1 MSTIST
7 DNYTIGSG
15 NLYFCATV
23 ADDKL
28 KFDTVTASLLTS
40 SYNLGNVIDTELNV
54 DVTYIDHWISVKGK
68 RVKDKT
74 IANTTSVML
83 NFSFDE
89 MNSDNMKKFFMASDG
104 ATSEMWVVQDVA
116 AEGSALLR
124 VDTDIG
130 QDLTYYIPKCTLKPD
145 GALSLNDEDWHSA
158 PMVLE
163 VLQYI
168 SGDTAN
174 ATINASWLVAPFGI
188 ISTATVA

>member
-1 MSTIST
+1 MGTIST

-15 NLYFCATV
+15 QLYFCATI

-28 KFDTVTASLLTS
+28 KTASLQVAAYS
-40 SYNLGNVIDTELNV
+40 LGNVIDTELNV
-54 DVTYIDHWISVKGK
+54 DITYLDHWISVKGK
-68 RVKDKT
+68 RLKDKT
-74 IANTTSVML
+74 IANTTSVMV

-89 MNSDNMKKFFMASDG
+89 MNENNIKKFFLATDG
-104 ATSEMWVVQDVA
+104 VTNELRVVQDSTS
-116 AEGSALLR
+116 EGCAVLV

-130 QDLTYYIPKCTLKPD
+130 QDMTYYIPKCTLKPD

-168 SGDTAN
+168 DGDTAVATWN
-174 ATINASWLVAPFGI
+174 ATWLVAPFGI
-188 ISTATVA
+188 IDTASL